1 MRRPATARVRRRGR
15 TAPSRTPSGVRAMAF
30 DVNEPAMAAP
40 PPPPAAGG
48 GAREKKRRLD
58 DDDDD
63 SGEGGGE
70 EKRKRRRTRRAQSKR
85 GPAPRAVSVYV
96 RVKNEAAGDRA
107 CATDAPCLIVH
118 DAAAGSIEVLKGKG
132 KGKGQQAAKGSGRG
146 KAGKLFKLDGVFPA
160 ESTQHQV
167 YERVGEPLLDACF
180 KGYNG
185 TILAYGQTGSGKT
198 YTMLGDPTSEDLAGL
213 TPRVVHQLYI
223 RIENERVAALER
235 GKVFRCTVSCSMVEI
250 YNEKVFDLLA
260 KGKECS
266 LRENKGEVFVEGV
279 ERTPIAGVRDALE
292 RLTTGDAQRHVEAT
306 AMNKES
312 SRSHSVFT
320 LWCEMSWGTAGIDDA
335 AALGDVREV
344 TAKLNLVD
352 LAGSESAK
360 HTKTTGARMKEGN
373 NINQSLSALGNVVR
387 KLVPLGNGPAPH
399 VNYRGS
405 KLTWLLRDSLG
416 GNSLTT
422 IVTTVSPA
430 IRWREQTK
438 STLTFA
444 MGAKRMKNDPHAN
457 DVTKPSVQRL
467 QAQVRQLK
475 QDLAEARTEIERGSS
490 HAQALTIPQPSFEDA
505 AAAEPS
511 VGALLAAIADCH
523 SRLDV
528 FTYREQDMSA
538 VKEEIALLK
547 LRFAHDASTA
557 ADGNAEATAQSKC
570 AELASQLTRTEH
582 ELSCAIAKY
591 EATELHRLEMELKEE
606 TSDVASASAVSVACG
621 AGADAGAGADMASS
635 GAADATAGVT
645 VSTAA
650 AAAAAA
656 AATASSAKIS
666 ALEAEVARCKAE
678 AAQWKADAMAAKRRD
693 SAEFERIEAHC
704 AESSSSGAAAPAPA
718 PAAAAAATVADIQ
731 AACLQEVAAK
741 KRVQAAQSEIE
752 SLRSREEE
760 ALQQRDESRE
770 ECEEL
775 RAQLVTTRK
784 MHIEVERRLLLNKTT
799 MAMRRDQSEN
809 SRQGNG
815 RSALSIPLGGGDRD
829 APDSPLDMTMLKNPS
844 SALPLG
850 RNCEQIFVQRG
861 QTQRCVSRY
870 APGALGTV
878 APALKEGPYSVFD
891 DAEVSGK

>member
-1 MRRPATARVRRRGR
+1 MK
-15 TAPSRTPSGVRAMAF
+15 F
-30 DVNEPAMAAP
+30 DVNEPAIAAP

-58 DDDDD
+58 DDDD

-70 EKRKRRRTRRAQSKR
+70 EKRKRRRTQRAQSRR

-118 DAAAGSIEVLKGKG
+118 DAAAGSVEVLKGKG

-167 YERVGEPLLDACF
+167 FERVGEPLLDACF

-213 TPRVVHQLYI
+213 TPRVVNQLYI

-260 KGKECS
+260 TGKECS

-279 ERTPIAGVRDALE
+279 ERTPIAGVCDALE

-387 KLVPLGNGPAPH
+387 NLVPLSNVPARH
-399 VNYRGS
+399 VPYRSS

-505 AAAEPS
+505 VAAEPS
-511 VGALLAAIADCH
+511 VGALSAAIADCH
-523 SRLDV
+523 SRLDI

-538 VKEEIALLK
+538 MKEEIALLK

-650 AAAAAA
+650 AAAA
-656 AATASSAKIS
+656 TASSAKIS

-678 AAQWKADAMAAKRRD
+678 AARWKADAMAATRRD

-718 PAAAAAATVADIQ
+718 AAAAATVADIQ
-731 AACLQEVAAK
+731 AACLREVAAK

-775 RAQLVTTRK
+775 RTQLVTIRK

-809 SRQGNG
+809 SRRGNG
-815 RSALSIPLGGGDRD
+815 CSALSIPLGGGDRD
-829 APDSPLDMTMLKNPS
+829 APDSPLTMLKNS
-844 SALPLG
+844 SSTLLLG
-850 RNCEQIFVQRG
+850 GKREQIFVSG
-861 QTQRCVSRY
+861 CVSRY
-870 APGALGTV
+870 APGALSTA
-878 APALKEGPYSVFD
+878 APEGPYSVFD
-891 DAEVSGK
+891 DAEASGT